1 MKYLLLI
8 LFFPFFLMA
17 DINEEYSELFSQYLA
32 EENFE
37 KCEEILNDWE
47 DYHNPGS
54 GQITALRASL
64 LLCKGEIEDGKNLLE
79 EALNSIPEE
88 YLSNSMKSI
97 IIKMMGQPPSL
108 SLTSKEESYPH
119 IMLCKRK

>member
-54 GQITALRASL
+54 
-64 LLCKGEIEDGKNLLE
+64 
-79 EALNSIPEE
+79 
-88 YLSNSMKSI
+88 
-97 IIKMMGQPPSL
+97 
-108 SLTSKEESYPH
+108 
-119 IMLCKRK
+119 